1 MFVEAQLLQRSTANM
16 AELRK
21 CLPLFPQSHSLTRHP
36 LFALYQIHWRKP
48 ACSFTWAL
56 TAALHFAYFAE
67 FSWCLFFPVPGLLA
81 HLPCLPLVP
90 VIGTVQAHG
99 SVPQVGVR
107 GILRWPSRLSAGG
120 VPESA
125 SCFPANLRPPVV
137 IPGCLSKTTQTST
150 STPCMCATAQPTS
163 PASSYSLAPYS
174 HQL

>member
-1 MFVEAQLLQRSTANM
+1 VFVEAQLLQRSTANM

-21 CLPLFPQSHSLTRHP
+21 CLPLFPQSHSLARHP
-36 LFALYQIHWRKP
+36 LFALYQIHWRRP
-48 ACSFTWAL
+48 ACSFTWAS
-56 TAALHFAYFAE
+56 TAALHLACFAE
-67 FSWCLFFPVPGLLA
+67 VSWCLLFPGPGLLA
-81 HLPCLPLVP
+81 HLLCLSFVP
-90 VIGTVQAHG
+90 VIGAVQAHG

-150 STPCMCATAQPTS
+150 STPCMCATAQPTF